1 MKNILLVISLF
12 ATAANAQ
19 VFTVKSNGN
28 IDQTSILQSAF
39 NDPSTRTVLIN
50 SSDVV
55 INGTLNIPQGKM
67 IEFAN
72 GFKLKGIGTVNGGNY
87 DEDYQQQIFD
97 TSLTV
102 NPHSVNQDFS
112 VKWYGAKGNNSDAY
126 TAIQKSINTCIKNN
140 IRTVYIPAGGY
151 KISKPLIIRGTSAP
165 GTDNKRSFCTLEIL
179 GESSFWDSNM
189 GSEISTTFNNAFA
202 IGIQDGKGCKIRKI
216 KIAGL
221 FTPPRTKNSQEFF
234 SMPFEK
240 FTDGK
245 SRDSRNSPYSGIVID
260 PFTNL
265 PSNPLPP
272 DGGYPSL
279 LNYYGKSGSLQTQ
292 SGSTG
297 TELEEL
303 SISGFVVG
311 ICSSPNGLTR
321 NAEIT
326 IINKV
331 QFSNCKLCISGGQDQ
346 EKEKASLGKEK
357 QDEQKVIAGLS
368 RQQGQIKKQQREK
381 QRNIDRLNRQI
392 SAAIHREI
400 EEARRKAEEEA
411 RRREAAEAAKA
422 KAENRPVAPVT
433 KHITKASTTSE
444 VLNATPE
451 AAKLSNDFLGNKG
464 RLPWPVTN
472 GGIIQGFGMYTSGGI
487 RNDNKGIDIR
497 TNDDANVR
505 AVFSGEVNS
514 VTNIGGTYVVLIRH
528 GEYFTV
534 YSNLKSVSVSG
545 GQKVSTK
552 QIVGTVAQDPAT
564 GMSVAHFELWKGVDA
579 VNPAIWLM
587 PN

>member
-12 ATAANAQ
+12 ATASNAQ

-28 IDQTSILQSAF
+28 IDQTSVLQSAF
-39 NDPSTRTVLIN
+39 NDPSVRTVLIN

-102 NPHSVNQDFS
+102 NPHSVNQYFS

-346 EKEKASLGKEK
+346 EKENRISNIYCWGGTHTIFGTDLYGSARMSGNWNIDHVNIAGGVVRFIYNDQHGYFPTFISHVFAESLGSFGTFNSQLASEVSDCIFDFAYQSEAGVQTLLTSYGDNVVFRSCSFRYYGEK
-357 QDEQKVIAGLS
+357 TPLLMAGNCIFDHCFFS
-368 RQQGQIKKQQREK
+368 G
-381 QRNIDRLNRQI
+381 
-392 SAAIHREI
+392 
-400 EEARRKAEEEA
+400 
-411 RRREAAEAAKA
+411 
-422 KAENRPVAPVT
+422 PVT
-433 KHITKASTTSE
+433 KK
-444 VLNATPE
+444 
-451 AAKLSNDFLGNKG
+451 
-464 RLPWPVTN
+464 
-472 GGIIQGFGMYTSGGI
+472 
-487 RNDNKGIDIR
+487 
-497 TNDDANVR
+497 
-505 AVFSGEVNS
+505 
-514 VTNIGGTYVVLIRH
+514 
-528 GEYFTV
+528 
-534 YSNLKSVSVSG
+534 
-545 GQKVSTK
+545 
-552 QIVGTVAQDPAT
+552 
-564 GMSVAHFELWKGVDA
+564 
-579 VNPAIWLM
+579 
-587 PN
+587 